1 MFWENLSTTLT
12 YAKHLEFWN
21 SKKIR
26 NLPKTFLKQWEFRIC
41 GFLHFLIAFY
51 VFFGVYWYSE
61 LSPANGILNWYI
73 DIGMDEK
80 NTLLRV
86 IPSTLTYYFNI
97 LSSILW
103 HSFWHCVWQSLWHVF
118 GSRRGWPTASGA
130 GDVEFRSR
138 RGRPTASRDRHMAR
152 RRRRTRTK
160 KENEDRKKRSRTF
173 VTI

>member
-1 MFWENLSTTLT
+1 MF
-12 YAKHLEFWN
+12 
-21 SKKIR
+21 
-26 NLPKTFLKQWEFRIC
+26 
-41 GFLHFLIAFY
+41 
-51 VFFGVYWYSE
+51 FFGVYWYSE

-152 RRRRTRTK
+152 RRRRTRIG
-160 KENEDRKKRSRTF
+160 RRGVVPLLQSRDPHLHVANRIF
-173 VTI
+173 VTIWYISRVYILMGTNYINEDWR